1 MSNFTD
7 SYNDSK
13 KFVAI
18 GKITSPHG
26 IKGNIKIYCYND
38 VESIQKN
45 DCFFED
51 KTKIE
56 IKVRNSKNN
65 IAIAEIK
72 DCIDRDTAENYRNKE
87 IFIYIEPIKEQD
99 IFYHNELIGMTVR
112 SENNSEIGK
121 ITSVENF
128 GASDLIEVTFKNGKA
143 DFFSFDKNIFLE
155 INLDYKFVTFKPPE
169 VI

>member
-1 MSNFTD
+1 
-7 SYNDSK
+7 
-13 KFVAI
+13 
-18 GKITSPHG
+18 
-26 IKGNIKIYCYND
+26 
-38 VESIQKN
+38 
-45 DCFFED
+45 
-51 KTKIE
+51 
-56 IKVRNSKNN
+56 
-65 IAIAEIK
+65 
-72 DCIDRDTAENYRNKE
+72 
-87 IFIYIEPIKEQD
+87 
-99 IFYHNELIGMTVR
+99 MTVR